1 VTVPPAGVPSANVA
15 AGNSFSTDVL
25 ALVVCRDGRLPAGA
39 DEAVAE
45 AGGAVFLVG
54 TGAEAAA
61 ASLVSATAVWCSETS
76 TLPAGLARGL
86 AHALSDVSLIVLP
99 ASPDGRDLAP
109 RLSAEMGRPLLA
121 GAIRVRLGECAGGPT
136 NRGARADLLRADGSV
151 VVPVDCVGP
160 AIATLMPGARGP
172 APTSDPPP
180 VTRITFGPMSGQSRD
195 AEILALLEPD
205 PATMDLADAT
215 KVLGGG
221 AGLVPRG
228 ASDEQARAVFSL
240 LAEVAA
246 ALGGSA
252 GATRVV
258 TDAAWMAY
266 DRQIGTTGVAIDP
279 DLYVA
284 FGVSGATQHVG
295 GLGSPEHTVSVN
307 TDPSCP
313 MTAMA
318 NLGLVADAGGVLVEL
333 AVRLGVSVPGEV
345 EEALHGPHTVA

>member
-1 VTVPPAGVPSANVA
+1 VTVPPAALPG
-15 AGNSFSTDVL
+15 GNRFGTDVL

-45 AGGAVFLVG
+45 AGGAVLLVG
-54 TGAEAAA
+54 SGAEAAT
-61 ASLVSATAVWCSETS
+61 ASLLSTTAVWCSETG
-76 TLPAGLARGL
+76 TAPAGLARGL
-86 AHALSDVSLIVLP
+86 ALTLSDVPLIVLP

-121 GAIRVRLGECAGGPT
+121 GAIRVRLGERQGAPAT
-136 NRGARADLLRADGSV
+136 RGAGADLLRADGGV
-151 VVPVDCVGP
+151 VVPVDCDGP

-180 VTRITFGPMSGQSRD
+180 VTRIDLGPVVGQSRD
-195 AEILALLEPD
+195 AEILAVLEPD
-205 PATMDLADAT
+205 PATMDLADARR
-215 KVLGGG
+215 VLGGG

-228 ASDEQARAVFSL
+228 ATDEQARAVFHL

-246 ALGGSA
+246 AIGGSA

-318 NLGLVADAGGVLVEL
+318 DLGLVADAGGVLVEL
-333 AVRLGVSVPGEV
+333 AARLGVSVPGEV
-345 EEALHGPHTVA
+345 EEAFHGPFTVA